1 MSKVEVYYEATPN
14 PQTMKFFLGQ
24 QITEENL
31 NVDSVEQS
39 GRSPLAQKLFGFPW
53 MAGVFIGPNFVSIT
67 KQDWVDWSVLA
78 DPLCDLI
85 AEHVSEGE
93 PVILPADSAEE
104 STDDSVTV
112 REIKKILNEEIRPAV
127 AMDGGDIVFGR
138 YENQVLYLRMQ
149 GACSGCPSSMITLK
163 EGIEKRMQER
173 IPEIKEVVAL

>member
-24 QITEENL
+24 QIAQESL
-31 NVDSVEQS
+31 NVESVDQS

-53 MAGVFIGPNFVSIT
+53 MSGVFIGSNFVSIT
-67 KQDWVDWSVLA
+67 KQEWVDWSVLA

-85 AEHVSEGE
+85 SEHISEGE
-93 PVILPADSAEE
+93 PVLLPADSLEE
-104 STDDSVTV
+104 SGDDDETV
-112 REIKKILNEEIRPAV
+112 RHIKKILNDEIRPAV

-138 YENQVLYLRMQ
+138 YEDQILYVHLQ